1 MDLLFPFATYWW
13 FYAGFTAFVLLLLAL
28 DLGVF
33 HRHAHVV
40 GFRES
45 LAWSVVWVTLALVFN
60 YGVLPVRRR
69 DVRAPRRAPRLG
81 LEFLTGYLVEKS
93 LAVDNIF
100 VFVLVF
106 AYFGIPLKYQHRVL
120 FYGIIGALV
129 FRAIFIALGSV
140 LMQYWLVV
148 TDLRRVPDR
157 HRAEDAARAGP
168 EGRSRAQRAH
178 PPVPAAGCRSRR
190 ELHGQDFFV
199 TLAGR
204 WHATP
209 LLVALLFL
217 EMSDIIFAVDSVPA
231 IFAIS
236 REPLIVFT
244 SNVFAILGL
253 RAMYFLLAGAIERF
267 HLLKYALALI
277 LIFVGLKMVW
287 LNDAFG
293 GKFPIEWSLGIIAT
307 LLAARSSPRGSRPRR
322 RSPHLQ
328 SLDRRGHERTSSR
341 RRPTPRPLTAGEI
354 KAGSCD
360 KLSQALRC
368 SRTVRYRVR
377 ETRQRAAGRRIS
389 SWTLRPVTAHGSSRR
404 PHAFGCR
411 LRHTLIVHQADRRC
425 A

>member
-1 MDLLFPFATYWW
+1 VDLFFPFLQYWW
-13 FYAGFTAFVLLLLAL
+13 FYAGFAAFVLLLLAL

-33 HRHAHVV
+33 HRNAHVV
-40 GFRES
+40 SLRES
-45 LAWSVVWVTLALVFN
+45 LLWSTVWVILALVFN
-60 YGVLPVRRR
+60 YAFFLYASGTFGAEEGR
-69 DVRAPRRAPRLG
+69 RLG

-106 AYFGIPLKYQHRVL
+106 AYFGIPPQYQHRVL
-120 FYGIIGALV
+120 FYGIVGALV

-148 TDLRRVPDR
+148 AIFGLFLIATGVKMLRAPAQKVDPERNPLIRLFRRWVPVTPD
-157 HRAEDAARAGP
+157 
-168 EGRSRAQRAH
+168 
-178 PPVPAAGCRSRR
+178 
-190 ELHGQDFFV
+190 LHGQRFFV
-199 TLAGR
+199 RLDGR

-267 HLLKYALALI
+267 HLLKYALAAI

-293 GKFPIEWSLGIIAT
+293 GKFPVEWSLGIIAT
-307 LLAARSSPRGSRPRR
+307 LLAAAIVASWLKPPAPAAAISTTV
-322 RSPHLQ
+322 Q
-328 SLDRRGHERTSSR
+328 E
-341 RRPTPRPLTAGEI
+341 
-354 KAGSCD
+354 
-360 KLSQALRC
+360 KL
-368 SRTVRYRVR
+368 
-377 ETRQRAAGRRIS
+377 
-389 SWTLRPVTAHGSSRR
+389 
-404 PHAFGCR
+404 
-411 LRHTLIVHQADRRC
+411 
-425 A
+425 